1 MTRPTLSR
9 DDTDRQATS
18 PPTERAIRI
27 VELLATDNAGALS
40 LTEISRTLEISRPTC
55 HAILA
60 TLTEHRWAVRD
71 NNTNGYSL
79 GPAVLALTRSAGQRP
94 FQHVLR
100 ELHTATR
107 LPVFVARREADT
119 IAVIE
124 AAGDASR
131 GPALQPGFR
140 LPLVAP
146 FGRDFVAWAG
156 AGDQQRWLDG
166 IGEPSSALRARLSAV
181 LSEVRDRGVVLERLT
196 PEYVSVYSALRAMG
210 PPTGSDSI
218 TIRLAQAFADLTV
231 VDYLADELDSQTT
244 VAIATVSAPIR
255 NPDGAVVMSITA
267 APFGELTASAVRS
280 LSTQVLN
287 AAAAIEAT
295 R

>member
-1 MTRPTLSR
+1 MTQATVSG
-9 DDTDRQATS
+9 DDADRQATS

-27 VELLATDNAGALS
+27 VELLASDSTSALS
-40 LTEISRTLEISRPTC
+40 LTQISRTLEISRPTC

-71 NNTNGYSL
+71 ANTNGYSL
-79 GPAVLALTRSAGQRP
+79 GPAVVALTRTAGERP
-94 FQHVLR
+94 FQHQLR
-100 ELHTATR
+100 ELHTATGFS
-107 LPVFVARREADT
+107 VFVARRDADT

-124 AAGDASR
+124 TAGDPSG

-146 FGRDFVAWAG
+146 FGRDFVAWAS

-166 IGEPSSALRARLSAV
+166 IGAPSSALRTRLSAV

-210 PPTGSDSI
+210 SHTGADSI

-231 VDYLADELDSQTT
+231 VDYLSDELDSAAT
-244 VAIATVSAPIR
+244 VALATVSAPIR
-255 NPDGAVVMSITA
+255 NPDGAVVMSVTA

-280 LSTQVLN
+280 LSAQVLT
-287 AAAAIEAT
+287 AAAAIEAA

>member
-1 MTRPTLSR
+1 MTRPTVSG

-27 VELLATDNAGALS
+27 VELLAADSAGALS

-79 GPAVLALTRSAGQRP
+79 GPAVLALTRNSGQRP

-100 ELHTATR
+100 ELHTATG
-107 LPVFVARREADT
+107 LPVFVARRETDT

-231 VDYLADELDSQTT
+231 VDYLADELDSQAT

-280 LSTQVLN
+280 LSTQVLD
-287 AAAAIEAT
+287 AATAIEAA